1 MSIVGKDSLFRNSV
15 RWRREKDSNHRCG
28 STFSRNRPPRKTYP
42 KIPMVLPLPTENGRG
57 RMRHASNT
65 TSAPTTSERHVLFPR
80 EVGRI

>member
-42 KIPMVLPLPTENGRG
+42 KIPMVMPLPAEDGHVRI
-57 RMRHASNT
+57 RHASST
-65 TSAPTTSERHVLFPR
+65 TSAPTTSERRFFFR
-80 EVGRI
+80 KEVERI